1 MSNLKRLVC
10 EVVAVVSFLASAFAV
25 PQYVVPIEVSGYSGA
40 AALEDFPV
48 LVRLPQSFDYAH
60 AAAGGADL
68 SFVLADGTTLAH
80 EVDTWNPDGESLVW
94 VKLPRMA
101 NGVKFYC
108 RYGDDAATA
117 PSAAETART
126 WSGFAGVWHLG
137 DEDGVA
143 RDSGRWGLDG
153 QSKKTVGRVAGKLGG
168 AHMVSTN
175 ATKGVDGAIVLPD
188 YSALGLSDKFAVSM
202 WVTNCFQNGQAKWHA
217 NDVLVSRRSSDTATA
232 GGFYIRVNGSYSKEY
247 VIYGNGAS
255 GATLKPP
262 ADPNTDW
269 VHLAFSYS
277 TNYVTCYANG
287 VRIGGSKITY
297 NVRDNSQPLVL
308 GNSTLAVED
317 GTGSVSYKGAFDEF
331 RLRGMDDNADW
342 FTAEYETV
350 AKADFLTFGA
360 AQANG
365 LIIGATGG
373 EYGTPNPAY
382 GVCDTFADGAVATCT
397 ADEVVAVDETTRRA
411 LKGWRVIRADGTV
424 VSDTGA
430 TAVFTYHAGD
440 RLVWDYATQY
450 KVTATAAGNGSV
462 TGADTWADEGS
473 TVTLTAVPGE
483 EAGFWKWTGDV
494 RETYALADAMPL
506 VVDGPKSLTAH
517 FGGVLYVSPNGD
529 NSNGSSWATAYT
541 HPQTAINAAN
551 EGDTVILDD
560 GTYEWNDSLAAN
572 SSVVSLSKNVVVRSR
587 NGSANCIVDAGRLT
601 NKNRRGLYIAATATE
616 AHVCG
621 ISFINGCDSSFNQNT
636 PVESHAGLIDNC
648 YVRGFRNYR
657 TRLVGLLDTAVM
669 RNTVVDGAD
678 MTRANTDGQPCGVYL
693 DGKTLLEN
701 CEIKNC
707 TNSMSGVWLGG
718 SKGTLPIL
726 ENNPVVRGCYIH
738 DNDGQTARE
747 GGGVRVNYYGTIENC
762 TIVRNHSGK
771 KGGGVFIYGANTST
785 DNAMTDLQL
794 CFRNNIIWDNTS
806 VEGDN
811 LYGAGVTDFGLKN
824 AQDSCAPE
832 AIEGERGNT
841 AQDPLFVDAAN
852 GDWRLRPGSPCI
864 RADGT
869 WMGAFEPVTEVEA
882 PMVGLSVKRGAK
894 EGQFVFSAVSAGLD
908 DGVTY
913 AWDFGDG
920 TTATGADVTHAYA
933 LGTAAAYD
941 VTVTA
946 TDAAGVSVSK
956 TVEKAACT
964 VGETV
969 YVDAN
974 GGNVPPY
981 DTWAKAATSL
991 EDAVKMKPSEIV
1003 VAAGEYELFRELIVE
1018 SPTAIRGAT
1027 GNPADV
1033 RIWGNGRTD
1042 KRFLRLVTLNH
1053 AEASISGVTLSGG
1066 YFQGNSYFGS
1076 AVRIAA
1082 PQKDTA
1088 YTESPA
1094 GAGGTVSNCVIT
1106 GNYAGGKSA
1115 IGVIYANS
1123 PKAVVTH
1130 VRMSDNSTKRQTDTG
1145 TTGGLALHLDG
1156 GSLGRDIIIEHTTSE
1171 ADKPGA
1177 IVYVRSST
1185 LLNATVVNNT
1195 IGGVSAIGGVQAADA
1210 KAVVQNCVIAGNTTT
1225 ASEPTLATWG
1235 GTAACFINCAM
1246 DKDAPNESCYAGA
1259 ELSLADLAG
1268 GDYHPITGSKCID
1281 GGADHALLSALDLD
1295 GNRRVQG
1302 EAVDIGCYEFDS
1314 SAFSVGFAPDRTT
1327 GFAPATIIF
1336 TPTINGCDEG
1346 DDVKGYWDFDG
1357 DGVADYVTLGTNALS
1372 VTLGAAE
1379 HSVTLTVSNETKGVS
1394 GAISMP
1400 NVVKVGPKVMYVK
1413 DGNAGAA
1420 YPFDG
1425 EANAAAT
1432 MQSAID
1438 EALDGTDI
1446 RVLPGVY
1453 QLADATAVYVDRE
1466 ITIGGATG
1474 NPEDVVLRGTTVGNG
1489 GPCLAMNAGAKALVH
1504 SMVFENGKNS
1514 DNGAVYISS
1523 KGGAVSNC
1531 VVRNCTSV
1539 GKWGWGNVHCTS
1551 ANGLVTH
1558 CVITNNLGRTG
1569 QSDGSNVTG
1578 IGADFSAGRLEHCL
1592 IARNRT
1598 VANGNYTG
1606 MGQNTVSLSGDAVAR
1621 FVTVVSNMAWNVAGI
1636 NLRGNARFEYCVIA
1650 GNHSSHTDA
1659 EVDGYANEGT
1669 WSDNFTEEQKTRWNV
1684 WGAITTIG
1692 GRSDGSRKLDDDET
1706 VASDATTATAA
1717 FIAERAKCSVGD
1729 AVKINADCEVALA
1742 DEVFKG
1748 WERGDY
1754 RIRVRAPIVN
1764 AVSPE
1769 ALAEAG
1775 LGMPAVDAFGNPR
1788 LVGSS
1793 YDLGGIECQR
1803 LSGAMLMVK

>member
-1 MSNLKRLVC
+1 MKKLI
-10 EVVAVVSFLASAFAV
+10 AMMMGLAAGIVFSGGALFAAPQSAL
-25 PQYVVPIEVSGYSGA
+25 PIEVTGYSGA
-40 AALEDFPV
+40 TELADFPV
-48 LVRLPQSFDYAH
+48 LVRLPAAVS
-60 AAAGGADL
+60 AAAADGGADL

-153 QSKKTVGRVAGKLGG
+153 QSKKTVGCVAGKLGG

-188 YSALGLSDKFAVSM
+188 YSALGLGDKFAVSM
-202 WVTNCFQNGQAKWHA
+202 WVTNCFQTGQGATH
-217 NDVLVSRRSSDTATA
+217 NSDVLVARRSSDTATA
-232 GGFYIRVNGSYSKEY
+232 GGFYIRANLQYSKEY
-247 VIYGNGAS
+247 VIYGNATT
-255 GATLKPP
+255 APTLKPTV
-262 ADPNTDW
+262 DPYADW

-287 VRIGGSKITY
+287 VRIGNGKIN

-308 GNSTLAVED
+308 GNSTLATED
-317 GTGSVSYKGAFDEF
+317 GTGKVSWKGAFDEF

-350 AKADFLTFGA
+350 AKGDFLTFGA

-365 LIIGATGG
+365 LIVGATGG

-382 GVCDTFADGAVATCT
+382 GVCNTFADGAVATCT

-462 TGADTWADEGS
+462 TGAGTWADEGS

-529 NSNGSSWATAYT
+529 NSTGSSWASAYT
-541 HPQTAINAAN
+541 HPQTAINDAN
-551 EGDTVILDD
+551 DGDTVILDD
-560 GTYEWNDSLAAN
+560 GTYVWNDSLAAS
-572 SSVVSLSKNVVVRSR
+572 SSVISLSKNVVVRSR
-587 NGSANCIVDAGRLT
+587 NGSENCIVDAGRLT
-601 NKNRRGLYIAATATE
+601 NQNRRGLYIAATATE
-616 AHVCG
+616 AHVSG
-621 ISFINGCDSSFNQNT
+621 ISFINGCDSSYGQNT

-648 YVRGFRNYR
+648 YVRGFRNNR

-669 RNTVVDGAD
+669 RNTVVDGSD
-678 MTRANTDGQPCGVYL
+678 MLVGNTDGSPCGVYL
-693 DGKTLLEN
+693 DGHSILDG
-701 CEIKNC
+701 CEVRNC
-707 TNSMSGVWLGG
+707 TNTMVGVRLN
-718 SKGTLPIL
+718 GTKATPYL
-726 ENNPVVRGCYIH
+726 ENNPIVRNCYIH
-738 DNDGQTARE
+738 DNNGQKKRP
-747 GGGVRVNYYGTIENC
+747 GGVDIYYYGTVENC
-762 TIVRNHSGK
+762 TIVRNASSVY
-771 KGGGVFIYGANTST
+771 GGGVHVWGPNGNL

-794 CFRNNIIWDNTS
+794 CFRNNIIWGNS
-806 VEGDN
+806 SPVGDN
-811 LYGAGVTDFGLKN
+811 LSGTGSSEFGLKN
-824 AQDSCAPE
+824 IKDSCAPE
-832 AIEGERGNT
+832 AVEGERGNT
-841 AQDPLFVDAAN
+841 AQDPLFADAAN
-852 GDWRLRPGSPCI
+852 GDWRLQPGSPCI

-882 PMVGLSVKRGAK
+882 PMVAMSVKSGAK
-894 EGQFVFSAVSAGLD
+894 DGQFVFSAVSAGLNA
-908 DGVTY
+908 GVTY
-913 AWDFGDG
+913 AWNFGDG
-920 TTATGADVTHAYA
+920 TTATGAEVAHSYA
-933 LGTAAAYD
+933 LGTAVAYD

-946 TDAAGVSVSK
+946 TDAAGMSVSK

-964 VGETV
+964 VGKTV

-981 DTWAKAATSL
+981 DTWARAATSL

-1018 SPTAIRGAT
+1018 SPTAIRSAT

-1033 RIWGNGRTD
+1033 RIWGNGQSDR
-1042 KRFLRLVTLNH
+1042 RALRLVTLNH

-1066 YFQGNSYFGS
+1066 YFQGNSYYGA
-1076 AVRIAA
+1076 AVRIAV
-1082 PQKDTA
+1082 PQTNA
-1088 YTESPA
+1088 IYTESPA

-1106 GNYAGGKSA
+1106 GNYAGGKSSRA
-1115 IGVIYANS
+1115 IVFARS

-1130 VRMSDNSTKRQTDTG
+1130 TKIVANEGKRQTDVGEAGG
-1145 TTGGLALHLDG
+1145 TALVLENG
-1156 GSLGRDIIIEHTTSE
+1156 ALGRDLLIANTTALS
-1171 ADKPGA
+1171 DKPGS
-1177 IVYVRSST
+1177 IVYVKSST
-1185 LLNATVVNNT
+1185 LLNSTVVNNSIEGVSS
-1195 IGGVSAIGGVQAADA
+1195 IGGVNTADA
-1210 KAVVQNCVIAGNTTT
+1210 TAQIVNCVIAGNTTT
-1225 ASEPTLATWG
+1225 ASDPTFATWG
-1235 GTAACFINCAM
+1235 GTAACFVNCAM
-1246 DKDAPNESCYAGA
+1246 DKNAPNASCYAGA
-1259 ELSLADLAG
+1259 ELSLADLSG
-1268 GDYHPITGSKCID
+1268 GDYHPISGSKCID
-1281 GGADHALLSALDLD
+1281 GGADHALLSALDLG

-1302 EAVDIGCYEFDS
+1302 KAVDIGCYEFDS

-1327 GFAPATIIF
+1327 GFAPATIVF

-1346 DDVKGYWDFDG
+1346 DVVKGYWDIDG

-1379 HSVTLTVSNETKGVS
+1379 HSVTLTVSNETKKVG
-1394 GAISMP
+1394 GTISMP
-1400 NVVKVGPKVMYVK
+1400 NVVKVGPKVMFVK
-1413 DGNAGAA
+1413 GGNADAA
-1420 YPFDG
+1420 YPFDS

-1474 NPEDVVLRGTTVGNG
+1474 NPEDVILRGTTVGNG

-1504 SMVFENGKNS
+1504 SMVFENGKNF

-1569 QSDGSNVTG
+1569 QTDGSNVTG

-1592 IARNRT
+1592 IARNKT
-1598 VANGNYTG
+1598 QYYPYVPQYTG
-1606 MGQNTVSLSGDAVAR
+1606 MGQNTVSLSGNAVAR

-1659 EVDGYANEGT
+1659 SVDGYANEGT

-1706 VASDATTATAA
+1706 VASDATAATAA

-1729 AVKINADCEVALA
+1729 AVKINDDCEVVAA
-1742 DEVFKG
+1742 EDIFRNYEKG
-1748 WERGDY
+1748 NY
-1754 RIRVRAPIVN
+1754 KVRARCAEVVN
-1764 AVSPE
+1764 RLTAGELE
-1769 ALAEAG
+1769 AAG
-1775 LGMPAVDAFGNPR
+1775 VGMPTLDVMGKPR
-1788 LVGSS
+1788 LYAGK
-1793 YDLGGIECQR
+1793 YDLGAVECQTGG
-1803 LSGAMLMVK
+1803 LMLRVK